1 LRRDYRGFMQSRET
15 KFGPTERLPSANM
28 DPGGGSPNWK
38 LESSHFRVAR
48 YSGITQHIEDEDI
61 SGEQRSTPFSCRI

>member
-1 LRRDYRGFMQSRET
+1 MQSRET

-28 DPGGGSPNWK
+28 EIRAVGRQTGNWS
-38 LESSHFRVAR
+38 LADNFRVAR